1 MTKQTKI
8 QTVAAFIAALIAL
21 LRIFGITAFD
31 NVTEDMIAAIAT
43 GIVMIVTWAYASHW
57 KNNDFTEEAA
67 KGTGLTRLLKEQAKD
82 NYIGE
87 DFSDEI
93 EEIEDD
99 TDELTD
105 EEITQCEEQPEDAHD
120 EEAIDE

>member
-21 LRIFGITAFD
+21 LRIFGITVFD

-57 KNNDFTEEAA
+57 KNNDFTAEAA
-67 KGTGLTRLLKEQAKD
+67 EGTGLTRLLKKQAED
-82 NYIGE
+82 NYVGE
-87 DFSDEI
+87 NFLDEAEEIKDDADDFVDDEI
-93 EEIEDD
+93 E
-99 TDELTD
+99 
-105 EEITQCEEQPEDAHD
+105 QCEEQPEDAND
-120 EEAIDE
+120 EEVIDE